1 MISCCTAENS
11 PRKSQNG
18 STMQNG
24 STIQNQNY
32 HDKLKTNVVYID
44 QELADTITREPD
56 FSKYQKPNGTTI
68 NTVSDVKDTGNSGIV
83 DANAQYQKGIKSFR
97 KGNYKSAFKLL
108 RSLADDGL
116 ADAQYYLGY
125 MYQYGKGVPVDYLK
139 SMDWYK
145 GAADQQHPSAQFN
158 LGVMYQKGYGVSQ
171 DFKSAAKWY
180 KLAAEQEYP
189 SAQHYLG

>member
-32 HDKLKTNVVYID
+32 HDKLKINVVYID

-56 FSKYQKPNGTTI
+56 FSKYQKTNGTMI
-68 NTVSDVKDTGNSGIV
+68 NTLSDVKDTDNSGIV

-97 KGNYKSAFKLL
+97 VMCRTNLYPVENGVCSIPLTEYGLENPSDFNNKRNEVTPLII
-108 RSLADDGL
+108 GL
-116 ADAQYYLGY
+116 ALQ
-125 MYQYGKGVPVDYLK
+125 VI
-139 SMDWYK
+139 
-145 GAADQQHPSAQFN
+145 N
-158 LGVMYQKGYGVSQ
+158 
-171 DFKSAAKWY
+171 
-180 KLAAEQEYP
+180 
-189 SAQHYLG
+189 